1 MPLLSC
7 PECTKDV
14 SNRAAACPHCGLPLS
29 PEGHGATPAAAPK
42 PFWSPIWATVV
53 SAAALYAGWNIFY
66 GAYQQWNL
74 GGGNDVV
81 LVVIAVVFVGGPLA
95 FWRYAHKRWG

>member
-1 MPLLSC
+1 
-7 PECTKDV
+7 
-14 SNRAAACPHCGLPLS
+14 
-29 PEGHGATPAAAPK
+29 
-42 PFWSPIWATVV
+42 VV